1 MDESKLVCLRLSRP
15 AGGVLQITLDRPDL
29 MNRVD
34 EDFHREMIEV
44 LGEVAGDRSVRA
56 IVLAATGKVF
66 SAGGDFD
73 FMRQAHADVDVRQRT
88 VDDGRRLA
96 DAFMIIPQP
105 IVAAVHGAA
114 IGVGA
119 TLVLLCDAVV
129 AARAAK
135 IADTHVAVG
144 LVAGDG
150 GCVAWP
156 HSAGMLR
163 ARRYLLTGD
172 ALDAATAHTFGL
184 VTDLVDTPEE
194 TLAVALDIAG
204 RMAARA
210 PLAVQG
216 TKRALNRLT
225 AQRAGEVLDLSFA
238 LEQQTLASEDLL
250 EGINAF
256 QERRPPEFRGR

>member
-1 MDESKLVCLRLSRP
+1 MGESKLACMRLSRP
-15 AGGVLQITLDRPDL
+15 ADGVLQVTLSRPDL

-34 EDFHREMIEV
+34 EGFHSEMITV
-44 LGEVAGDRSVRA
+44 LRDVADDRSVRA
-56 IVLAATGKVF
+56 VVLASTGKVF

-73 FMRQAHADVDVRQRT
+73 LMRLAHSDVAARQRI
-88 VDDGRRLA
+88 VDDGRRLV
-96 DAFMIIPQP
+96 DALLSIPQP
-105 IVAAVHGAA
+105 VVAAVHGAA

-119 TLVLLCDAVV
+119 TVVLLCDAVV
-129 AARAAK
+129 AARGAT
-135 IADTHVAVG
+135 IADTHVGVG

-156 HSAGMLR
+156 HAAGMLR

-172 ALDAATAHTFGL
+172 SLDAATAYGFGL
-184 VTDLVDTPEE
+184 VTDLVDAPEE
-194 TLAVALDIAG
+194 ALPLALDIAG

-216 TKRALNRLT
+216 TKRALNRLA

-250 EGINAF
+250 EGIEAF
-256 QERRPPEFRGR
+256 QEHRVPQFRGR